1 MASSQACDGH
11 RESWRRLVG
20 ASLGLNAATSCRR
33 CDVFRRW
40 EGRARMPTRCSPTRH
55 QISSGATSQP
65 IRRSHWWR
73 RAVRPAPVR
82 DQVTRSL
89 LADGGASAVDA
100 RATTRWAAEAAP
112 ADAGR
117 RRHQCS
123 STFLILAKHISIPF
137 TSVGTVVHGLVSD
150 LFVSDC
156 ACVCLILCGHT
167 GAGRDWERSRAPIA
181 LWSATPSLT
190 DNNNAVRPARTACT
204 ICLLW
209 LPCSLQTGSLAQYGG
224 VQGDAG

>member
-1 MASSQACDGH
+1 MGLTLPTAAPPCGGGGGGEPPHHHHTFPLIVTKDLFSIVASSQACDGH

-40 EGRARMPTRCSPTRH
+40 EGRARMPNRCSPTCH

-100 RATTRWAAEAAP
+100 RATTRCAAEAAP

-137 TSVGTVVHGLVSD
+137 TSEGTVVHGLVTS
-150 LFVSDC
+150 LSV
-156 ACVCLILCGHT
+156 
-167 GAGRDWERSRAPIA
+167 IA
-181 LWSATPSLT
+181 LASVSSFVGTPVLG
-190 DNNNAVRPARTACT
+190 A
-204 ICLLW
+204 
-209 LPCSLQTGSLAQYGG
+209 TGS
-224 VQGDAG
+224 VQEHR